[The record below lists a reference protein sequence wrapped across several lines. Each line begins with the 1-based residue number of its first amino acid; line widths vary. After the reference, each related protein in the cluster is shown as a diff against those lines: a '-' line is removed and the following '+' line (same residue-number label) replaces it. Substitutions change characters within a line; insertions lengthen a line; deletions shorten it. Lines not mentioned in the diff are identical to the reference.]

1 MSPRPMAPSGP
12 PPAASAS
19 PPTTTPHATPTTT
32 PHATAGASLPLP
44 LAGEGRGEGRRTAP
58 PLTLGRDRG
67 NRTLRYLALAAVA
80 IVMLYPLLW
89 LVGASFKSNAEIF
102 SSAGFWPDRLD
113 FGAYAKGWK
122 TSTEYTF
129 ATYFLNSFL
138 ITLPRI
144 VVTVISCVLVAYA
157 FARFEFWGRKLL
169 FSIMIATM
177 MLPLIVLRLPQYLV
191 FREIGWL
198 DSYLPLIVPS
208 AFATDTFFVFMLVQ
222 FLRGIPRDME
232 EAAQIDGCN
241 ALQLLWHII
250 VPLLKPAI
258 ISVIV
263 FQFIWTMNDFMGPL
277 IYLASV
283 EKYPVSLAL
292 KMSIG
297 ATEEVEWA
305 NVIAISVV
313 ALIPSVAVFF
323 AAQKHFIEGATSS
336 GVKG

>member
-1 MSPRPMAPSGP
+1 VPW
-12 PPAASAS
+12 
-19 PPTTTPHATPTTT
+19 
-32 PHATAGASLPLP
+32 
-44 LAGEGRGEGRRTAP
+44 
-58 PLTLGRDRG
+58 
-67 NRTLRYLALAAVA
+67 LRYLALGTVSL
-80 IVMLYPLLW
+80 VMLYPLIW
-89 LVGASFKSNAEIF
+89 LIGATFKTNAEIF
-102 SSAGFWPDRLD
+102 TEIGFIPSRISFD
-113 FGAYAKGWK
+113 AYVKGWK

-157 FARFEFWGRKLL
+157 FARFEFFAKKTL
-169 FSIMIATM
+169 FAVMVGTM
-177 MLPLIVLRLPQYLV
+177 MLPLIVLRLPQYLM
-191 FREIGWL
+191 FREVGML
-198 DSYLPLIVPS
+198 DSYWPLILPS

-232 EAAQIDGCN
+232 EAAMIDGCN
-241 ALQLLWHII
+241 AIQMLWHII

-313 ALIPSVAVFF
+313 ALIPSVLVFF

-336 GVKG
+336 GIKG

>member
-1 MSPRPMAPSGP
+1 MSAESMQ
-12 PPAASAS
+12 S
-19 PPTTTPHATPTTT
+19 PPK
-32 PHATAGASLPLP
+32 
-44 LAGEGRGEGRRTAP
+44 EGGHVWVRYVA
-58 PLTLGRDRG
+58 LG
-67 NRTLRYLALAAVA
+67 LVAL
-80 IVMLYPLLW
+80 VMLYPLFW
-89 LVGASFKSNAEIF
+89 LIGASFKSNSEIF
-102 SSAGFWPDRLD
+102 TEVGFWPQRFD
-113 FGAYAKGWK
+113 FSAYAKGWK

-138 ITLPRI
+138 ITIPRI
-144 VVTVISCVLVAYA
+144 IVTVISCVLVAYA
-157 FARFEFWGRKLL
+157 FARFEFWGKKML
-169 FSIMIATM
+169 FSVMVGTM

-191 FREIGWL
+191 FRELGWL

-208 AFATDTFFVFMLVQ
+208 AFATDTFFIFMLVQ
-222 FLRGIPRDME
+222 FLKGIPRDME

-258 ISVIV
+258 VSVIV

-313 ALIPSVAVFF
+313 ALIPSVVVFF

>member
-1 MSPRPMAPSGP
+1 MSTAHAEHAERSRVLLR
-12 PPAASAS
+12 
-19 PPTTTPHATPTTT
+19 TTV
-32 PHATAGASLPLP
+32 LL
-44 LAGEGRGEGRRTAP
+44 
-58 PLTLGRDRG
+58 
-67 NRTLRYLALAAVA
+67 AVA
-80 IVMLYPLLW
+80 VLMLYPLLW
-89 LVGASFKSNAEIF
+89 LVGASFKTNTEIF
-102 SSAGFWPDRLD
+102 TEVGFWPSKFD
-113 FGAYAKGWK
+113 FSAYAKGWK

-138 ITLPRI
+138 ITVPRI
-144 VVTVISCVLVAYA
+144 IVTVISCVLVAYA
-157 FARFEFWGRKLL
+157 FARFEFWGKKLL
-169 FSIMIATM
+169 FSIMVGTM
-177 MLPLIVLRLPQYLV
+177 MLPLIVLRLPQYLM
-191 FREIGWL
+191 FKEMGWL

-232 EAAQIDGCN
+232 EAALIDGCN
-241 ALQLLWHII
+241 AVQMLWHIL

-258 ISVIV
+258 ISVVV

-277 IYLASV
+277 IYLSSV

-323 AAQKHFIEGATSS
+323 MAQKHFIEGASSS
-336 GVKG
+336 GIKG

>member
-1 MSPRPMAPSGP
+1 MSG
-12 PPAASAS
+12 AAADGMEQADS
-19 PPTTTPHATPTTT
+19 T
-32 PHATAGASLPLP
+32 
-44 LAGEGRGEGRRTAP
+44 RWV
-58 PLTLGRDRG
+58 
-67 NRTLRYLALAAVA
+67 RYLVLALVA
-80 IVMLYPLLW
+80 FVMLYPLLW
-89 LVGASFKSNAEIF
+89 LIGASFKSNQQIF
-102 SSAGFWPDRLD
+102 TEVGFWPQSID
-113 FGAYAKGWK
+113 FKAYAKGWK

-138 ITLPRI
+138 ITIPRI
-144 VVTVISCVLVAYA
+144 IVTVISCVLVAYA
-157 FARFEFWGRKLL
+157 FARFDFWGKKFL
-169 FSIMIATM
+169 FSVMVATM
-177 MLPLIVLRLPQYLV
+177 MLPLIVLRLPQYLL
-191 FREIGWL
+191 FRELGWL
-198 DSYLPLIVPS
+198 DSYLPMIVPS
-208 AFATDTFFVFMLVQ
+208 AFATDTFFIFMLVQ
-222 FLRGIPRDME
+222 FLRSIPRDME

-241 ALQLLWHII
+241 SLQLLWHII
-250 VPLLKPAI
+250 VPMLKPAI

-323 AAQKHFIEGATSS
+323 AAQRHFIEGATSS
-336 GVKG
+336 GIKG

>member
-1 MSPRPMAPSGP
+1 MSQALDDHSSRAQTLVR
-12 PPAASAS
+12 
-19 PPTTTPHATPTTT
+19 TTV
-32 PHATAGASLPLP
+32 LM
-44 LAGEGRGEGRRTAP
+44 
-58 PLTLGRDRG
+58 
-67 NRTLRYLALAAVA
+67 AVA
-80 IVMLYPLLW
+80 VVMLYPLLW
-89 LVGASFKSNAEIF
+89 LVGASFKSNVQIF
-102 SSAGFWPDRLD
+102 SEVGFWPTQFD
-113 FGAYAKGWK
+113 FSAYAKGWK

-138 ITLPRI
+138 ITIPRI
-144 VVTVISCVLVAYA
+144 IVTVISCVLVAYA
-157 FARFEFWGRKLL
+157 FARFEFWGKKFL
-169 FSIMIATM
+169 FSIMVGTM
-177 MLPLIVLRLPQYLV
+177 MLPLIVLRLPQYLM
-191 FREIGWL
+191 FKELGWL
-198 DSYLPLIVPS
+198 DTYWPLILPS

-232 EAAQIDGCN
+232 EAAVIDGCN

-323 AAQKHFIEGATSS
+323 AAQRHFIEGAASS
-336 GVKG
+336 GIKG

>member
-1 MSPRPMAPSGP
+1 MSS
-12 PPAASAS
+12 AAADGMEQADS
-19 PPTTTPHATPTTT
+19 T
-32 PHATAGASLPLP
+32 
-44 LAGEGRGEGRRTAP
+44 RWV
-58 PLTLGRDRG
+58 
-67 NRTLRYLALAAVA
+67 RYLVLALVA
-80 IVMLYPLLW
+80 FVMLYPLLW
-89 LVGASFKSNAEIF
+89 LIGASFKSNQQIF
-102 SSAGFWPDRLD
+102 TEVGFWPQSID
-113 FGAYAKGWK
+113 FKAYAKGWK

-138 ITLPRI
+138 ITIPRI
-144 VVTVISCVLVAYA
+144 IVTVISCVLVAYA
-157 FARFEFWGRKLL
+157 FARFDFWGKKFL
-169 FSIMIATM
+169 FSVMVATM

-191 FREIGWL
+191 FRELGWL
-198 DSYLPLIVPS
+198 DSYLPMIIPS
-208 AFATDTFFVFMLVQ
+208 AFATDTFFIFMLVQ
-222 FLRGIPRDME
+222 FLRSIPRDME

-241 ALQLLWHII
+241 SLQLLWHII
-250 VPLLKPAI
+250 VPMLKPAI

-323 AAQKHFIEGATSS
+323 AAQRHFIEGATSS
-336 GVKG
+336 GIKG

>member
-1 MSPRPMAPSGP
+1 MS
-12 PPAASAS
+12 
-19 PPTTTPHATPTTT
+19 
-32 PHATAGASLPLP
+32 GASELILVR
-44 LAGEGRGEGRRTAP
+44 ERGRP
-58 PLTLGRDRG
+58 W
-67 NRTLRYLALAAVA
+67 LRYLALGAVA
-80 IVMLYPLLW
+80 IVMLYPLIW
-89 LVGASFKSNAEIF
+89 LVGASFKSNTEIYTEI
-102 SSAGFWPDRLD
+102 GFWPARFD

-138 ITLPRI
+138 ITIPRI

-157 FARFEFWGRKLL
+157 FARFEFWGKKLL
-169 FSIMIATM
+169 FSVMVGTM
-177 MLPLIVLRLPQYLV
+177 MLPLIILRLPQYLV
-191 FREIGWL
+191 FKEVGWL

-277 IYLASV
+277 IYLSTV

-305 NVIAISVV
+305 SVIAISVL
-313 ALIPSVAVFF
+313 ALVPSVTVFF
-323 AAQKHFIEGATSS
+323 LAQKHFIEGATSS

>member
-1 MSPRPMAPSGP
+1 MS
-12 PPAASAS
+12 AASLAEPS
-19 PPTTTPHATPTTT
+19 RGATLVRTT
-32 PHATAGASLPLP
+32 
-44 LAGEGRGEGRRTAP
+44 
-58 PLTLGRDRG
+58 
-67 NRTLRYLALAAVA
+67 ALLCVA

-89 LVGASFKSNAEIF
+89 LVGASFKTNTQIF
-102 SSAGFWPDRLD
+102 TETGFWPDA
-113 FGAYAKGWK
+113 FSFSAYAKGWK

-129 ATYFLNSFL
+129 ATYFLNSFA
-138 ITLPRI
+138 IVVPRI
-144 VVTVISCVLVAYA
+144 LVTVVSCVLVAYA
-157 FARFEFWGRKLL
+157 FARFEFFGKKLL
-169 FSIMIATM
+169 FAIMVATM
-177 MLPLIVLRLPQYLV
+177 MLPLIVLRLPQYLM
-191 FREIGWL
+191 FRELGWL
-198 DSYLPLIVPS
+198 DTYLPLILPS

-232 EAAQIDGCN
+232 EAAMIDGCN

-258 ISVIV
+258 ISVVV

-323 AAQKHFIEGATSS
+323 AAQKHFIEGAASS
-336 GVKG
+336 GIKG

>member
-1 MSPRPMAPSGP
+1 MSQSSESSSLSDQ
-12 PPAASAS
+12 ASRTQTLVR
-19 PPTTTPHATPTTT
+19 TTLLL
-32 PHATAGASLPLP
+32 SV
-44 LAGEGRGEGRRTAP
+44 
-58 PLTLGRDRG
+58 
-67 NRTLRYLALAAVA
+67 AV
-80 IVMLYPLLW
+80 VMLYPLLW
-89 LVGASFKSNAEIF
+89 LVGASFKSNAQIF
-102 SSAGFWPDRLD
+102 SEVGFWPQSFDLH
-113 FGAYAKGWK
+113 AYAKGWK

-129 ATYFLNSFL
+129 ATYFANSFL
-138 ITLPRI
+138 ITVPRI
-144 VVTVISCVLVAYA
+144 AVTVVSCVLVAYG
-157 FARFEFWGRKLL
+157 FARFEFFGKKLL
-169 FSIMIATM
+169 FSIMVGTM
-177 MLPLIVLRLPQYLV
+177 MLPLIVLRLPQYLM
-191 FREIGWL
+191 FKELGWL
-198 DSYLPLIVPS
+198 DTYLPLILPS

-232 EAAQIDGCN
+232 EAAIIDGCN

-277 IYLASV
+277 VYLASV

-313 ALIPSVAVFF
+313 ALIPSVLVFF
-323 AAQKHFIEGATSS
+323 MAQRHFIEGASSS
-336 GVKG
+336 GIKG

>member
-1 MSPRPMAPSGP
+1 MTTFDRVASDEQALSTERKERMSAV
-12 PPAASAS
+12 
-19 PPTTTPHATPTTT
+19 
-32 PHATAGASLPLP
+32 
-44 LAGEGRGEGRRTAP
+44 
-58 PLTLGRDRG
+58 
-67 NRTLRYLALAAVA
+67 LRYVALGL
-80 IVMLYPLLW
+80 IGLVMLYPMIW
-89 LVGASFKSNAEIF
+89 LVGASFKSNAEVFTEI
-102 SSAGFWPDRLD
+102 GFWPSRFD
-113 FGAYAKGWK
+113 FSAYAKGWK

-138 ITLPRI
+138 II
-144 VVTVISCVLVAYA
+144 VPKVIVTVISCVLVAYA
-157 FARFEFWGRKLL
+157 FARFEFWGKKFL
-169 FSIMIATM
+169 FSVMVGTM
-177 MLPLIVLRLPQYLV
+177 MLPLIILRLPQYLM
-191 FREIGWL
+191 FKHFDWI

-241 ALQLLWHII
+241 PLQLLWHIL
-250 VPLLKPAI
+250 VPILKPAI

-277 IYLASV
+277 IYLSSV

-305 NVIAISVV
+305 SVIAISVV
-313 ALIPSVAVFF
+313 ALIPSVVVFF
-323 AAQKHFIEGATSS
+323 LAQRHFIEGAASS
-336 GVKG
+336 GIKG

>member
-1 MSPRPMAPSGP
+1 MMS
-12 PPAASAS
+12 
-19 PPTTTPHATPTTT
+19 TATY
-32 PHATAGASLPLP
+32 S
-44 LAGEGRGEGRRTAP
+44 RRQQW
-58 PLTLGRDRG
+58 
-67 NRTLRYLALAAVA
+67 LRYAALGLVA
-80 IVMLYPLLW
+80 LVMLYPLIW
-89 LVGASFKSNAEIF
+89 LVGASFKSNTEIF
-102 SSAGFWPDRLD
+102 TQAGFLPDRID

-129 ATYFLNSFL
+129 ATYFLNSFA
-138 ITLPRI
+138 IIVPRI
-144 VVTVISCVLVAYA
+144 IVTVISCVLVAYA
-157 FARFEFWGRKLL
+157 FARFEFAGKKLL
-169 FSIMIATM
+169 FSIMVGTM
-177 MLPLIVLRLPQYLV
+177 MLPLIVLRLPQYLM
-191 FREIGWL
+191 FRELGWL
-198 DSYLPLIVPS
+198 DTYLPLILPS

-241 ALQLLWHII
+241 PLQLLWYII

-263 FQFIWTMNDFMGPL
+263 FQFVWTMNDFMGPL

-313 ALIPSVAVFF
+313 ALIPSIAVFF
-323 AAQKHFIEGATSS
+323 MAQRYFIDSAAGS
-336 GVKG
+336 GIKG

>member
-1 MSPRPMAPSGP
+1 MSTAHAEHAERSRALLR
-12 PPAASAS
+12 
-19 PPTTTPHATPTTT
+19 TTV
-32 PHATAGASLPLP
+32 LL
-44 LAGEGRGEGRRTAP
+44 
-58 PLTLGRDRG
+58 
-67 NRTLRYLALAAVA
+67 AVA
-80 IVMLYPLLW
+80 VVMLYPLLW

-102 SSAGFWPDRLD
+102 TEVGFWPSRFD
-113 FGAYAKGWK
+113 FGSYAKGWK

-138 ITLPRI
+138 ITVPRI

-157 FARFEFWGRKLL
+157 FARFEFWGKKLL
-169 FSIMIATM
+169 FSVMVGTM
-177 MLPLIVLRLPQYLV
+177 MLPLIVLRLPQYLM
-191 FREIGWL
+191 FKEIGWL

-232 EAAQIDGCN
+232 EAALIDGCN
-241 ALQLLWHII
+241 ALQMLVHII

-258 ISVIV
+258 ISVVV

-277 IYLASV
+277 IYLSSV

-323 AAQKHFIEGATSS
+323 MAQKHFIEGASSS
-336 GVKG
+336 GIKG

>member
-1 MSPRPMAPSGP
+1 MSQAADSGSLSDQ
-12 PPAASAS
+12 ASRTQTLVR
-19 PPTTTPHATPTTT
+19 TTV
-32 PHATAGASLPLP
+32 LLCV
-44 LAGEGRGEGRRTAP
+44 
-58 PLTLGRDRG
+58 
-67 NRTLRYLALAAVA
+67 AVL
-80 IVMLYPLLW
+80 MLYPLLW
-89 LVGASFKSNAEIF
+89 LVGASFKSNAQIF
-102 SSAGFWPDRLD
+102 SEVGFWPQSFD
-113 FGAYAKGWK
+113 FSAYAKGWK

-129 ATYFLNSFL
+129 ATYFANSFL
-138 ITLPRI
+138 ITVPRI
-144 VVTVISCVLVAYA
+144 AVTVVSCVLVAYG
-157 FARFEFWGRKLL
+157 FARFEFRGKKLL
-169 FSIMIATM
+169 FSIMIGTM
-177 MLPLIVLRLPQYLV
+177 MLPLIVLRLPQYLM
-191 FREIGWL
+191 FKELGWL
-198 DSYLPLIVPS
+198 DTYLPLILPS

-232 EAAQIDGCN
+232 EAAVIDGCN

-283 EKYPVSLAL
+283 ENYPVSLAL

-313 ALIPSVAVFF
+313 ALVPSVAVFF
-323 AAQKHFIEGATSS
+323 MAQRHFIEGASSS
-336 GVKG
+336 GIKG

>member
-1 MSPRPMAPSGP
+1 MS
-12 PPAASAS
+12 
-19 PPTTTPHATPTTT
+19 
-32 PHATAGASLPLP
+32 
-44 LAGEGRGEGRRTAP
+44 
-58 PLTLGRDRG
+58 
-67 NRTLRYLALAAVA
+67 AAVLA
-80 IVMLYPLLW
+80 EPSRGAKLIRTTALLCVAVVMLYPLLW
-89 LVGASFKSNAEIF
+89 LIGASFKTNAQIF
-102 SSAGFWPDRLD
+102 TEAGFWPDS
-113 FGAYAKGWK
+113 FSFSAYAKGWK

-129 ATYFLNSFL
+129 ATYFLNSFA
-138 ITLPRI
+138 IVVPRI
-144 VVTVISCVLVAYA
+144 IVTVISCVLVAYA
-157 FARFEFWGRKLL
+157 FARFEFFGKKLL
-169 FSIMIATM
+169 FSIMVGTM
-177 MLPLIVLRLPQYLV
+177 MLPLIVLRLPQYLM
-191 FREIGWL
+191 FRELGWL
-198 DSYLPLIVPS
+198 DTYLPLILPS

-232 EAAQIDGCN
+232 EAAMIDGCN
-241 ALQLLWHII
+241 AAQLLWHII

-258 ISVIV
+258 ISVVV

-323 AAQKHFIEGATSS
+323 AAQKHFIEGASSS
-336 GVKG
+336 GIKG

>member
-1 MSPRPMAPSGP
+1 MSAPAESSSLSDQ
-12 PPAASAS
+12 ASRAQTLVR
-19 PPTTTPHATPTTT
+19 TT
-32 PHATAGASLPLP
+32 LL
-44 LAGEGRGEGRRTAP
+44 LCV
-58 PLTLGRDRG
+58 
-67 NRTLRYLALAAVA
+67 AV
-80 IVMLYPLLW
+80 VMLYPLLW
-89 LVGASFKSNAEIF
+89 LVGASFKSNAQIF
-102 SSAGFWPDRLD
+102 SEVGFWPERFD

-129 ATYFLNSFL
+129 ATYFANSFL
-138 ITLPRI
+138 ITVPRI
-144 VVTVISCVLVAYA
+144 AVTVVSCVLVAYG
-157 FARFEFWGRKLL
+157 FARFEFTGKKLL
-169 FSIMIATM
+169 FGIMIGTM
-177 MLPLIVLRLPQYLV
+177 MLPLIVLRLPQYLM
-191 FREIGWL
+191 FKELGWL
-198 DSYLPLIVPS
+198 DTYLPLILPS

-232 EAAQIDGCN
+232 EAAVIDGCN

-283 EKYPVSLAL
+283 ENYPVSLAL

-313 ALIPSVAVFF
+313 ALVPSVAVFF
-323 AAQKHFIEGATSS
+323 MAQRHFIEGASSS
-336 GVKG
+336 GIKG

>member
-1 MSPRPMAPSGP
+1 VSPAPDSSSLSDQ
-12 PPAASAS
+12 ASRAQTLVR
-19 PPTTTPHATPTTT
+19 TTLLL
-32 PHATAGASLPLP
+32 S
-44 LAGEGRGEGRRTAP
+44 
-58 PLTLGRDRG
+58 
-67 NRTLRYLALAAVA
+67 VA

-89 LVGASFKSNAEIF
+89 LVGASFKSNAQIF
-102 SSAGFWPDRLD
+102 SEVGFWPESFD

-129 ATYFLNSFL
+129 ATYFANSFL
-138 ITLPRI
+138 ITVPRI
-144 VVTVISCVLVAYA
+144 AVTVVSCVLVAYG
-157 FARFEFWGRKLL
+157 FARFEFTGKKLL
-169 FSIMIATM
+169 FSIMIGTM
-177 MLPLIVLRLPQYLV
+177 MLPLIVLRLPQYLM
-191 FREIGWL
+191 FKELGWL
-198 DSYLPLIVPS
+198 DTYLPLILPS

-232 EAAQIDGCN
+232 EAAVIDGCN

-323 AAQKHFIEGATSS
+323 MAQRHFIEGASSS
-336 GVKG
+336 GIKG

>member
-1 MSPRPMAPSGP
+1 MSAPVEMQERAVGDDGK
-12 PPAASAS
+12 
-19 PPTTTPHATPTTT
+19 TPW
-32 PHATAGASLPLP
+32 
-44 LAGEGRGEGRRTAP
+44 
-58 PLTLGRDRG
+58 
-67 NRTLRYLALAAVA
+67 LRYLMLGATAL
-80 IVMLYPLLW
+80 VMLYPLLW
-89 LVGASFKSNAEIF
+89 LVGASFKSNSEIF
-102 SSAGFWPDRLD
+102 ASAGFWPSR
-113 FGAYAKGWK
+113 FSFEAYEKGWK

-138 ITLPRI
+138 ITIPRI
-144 VVTVISCVLVAYA
+144 IVTVISCVLVAYA
-157 FARFEFWGRKLL
+157 FARFEFWGKKTL
-169 FSIMIATM
+169 FSIMVGTM

-191 FREIGWL
+191 FRELGWL

-232 EAAQIDGCN
+232 EAALIDGCN

-258 ISVIV
+258 ISVVV

-277 IYLASV
+277 IYLSSV
-283 EKYPVSLAL
+283 ENYPVSLAL

-297 ATEEVEWA
+297 ATEEVEWS

>member
-1 MSPRPMAPSGP
+1 MSG
-12 PPAASAS
+12 AAADGMEQADS
-19 PPTTTPHATPTTT
+19 T
-32 PHATAGASLPLP
+32 
-44 LAGEGRGEGRRTAP
+44 RWV
-58 PLTLGRDRG
+58 
-67 NRTLRYLALAAVA
+67 RYLVLALVA
-80 IVMLYPLLW
+80 FVMLYPLLW
-89 LVGASFKSNAEIF
+89 LIGASFKSNQQIF
-102 SSAGFWPDRLD
+102 TEVGFWPQSID
-113 FGAYAKGWK
+113 FKAYAKGWK

-138 ITLPRI
+138 ITIPRI
-144 VVTVISCVLVAYA
+144 IVTVISCVLVAYA
-157 FARFEFWGRKLL
+157 FARFDFWGKKFL
-169 FSIMIATM
+169 FSVMVATM

-191 FREIGWL
+191 FRELGWL
-198 DSYLPLIVPS
+198 DSYLPMIVPS
-208 AFATDTFFVFMLVQ
+208 AFATDTFFIFMLVQ
-222 FLRGIPRDME
+222 FLRSIPPDME

-241 ALQLLWHII
+241 SLQLLWHII
-250 VPLLKPAI
+250 VPMLKPAI

-323 AAQKHFIEGATSS
+323 AAQRHFIEGATSS
-336 GVKG
+336 GIKG

>member
-1 MSPRPMAPSGP
+1 MS
-12 PPAASAS
+12 
-19 PPTTTPHATPTTT
+19 
-32 PHATAGASLPLP
+32 ATAAVE
-44 LAGEGRGEGRRTAP
+44 ARGPAWP
-58 PLTLGRDRG
+58 
-67 NRTLRYLALAAVA
+67 RYLALGLVA
-80 IVMLYPLLW
+80 LVMLYPLLW
-89 LVGASFKSNAEIF
+89 LVGATFKTNAEIF
-102 SSAGFWPDRLD
+102 TELGLWPSRFSLE
-113 FGAYAKGWK
+113 AYEKGWK

-138 ITLPRI
+138 ITIPRI
-144 VVTVISCVLVAYA
+144 VVTVVSCVLVAYA
-157 FARFEFWGRKLL
+157 FARFEFPGRRLM
-169 FSIMIATM
+169 FGVMIATM

-191 FREIGWL
+191 FRELGWL
-198 DSYLPLIVPS
+198 DSYWPLVLPS

-232 EAAQIDGCN
+232 EAAMIDGCN
-241 ALQLLWHII
+241 APQLLWHVI

-313 ALIPSVAVFF
+313 ALIPSVLVFF
-323 AAQKHFIEGATSS
+323 AAQKHFIEGAASS
-336 GVKG
+336 GIKG

>member
-1 MSPRPMAPSGP
+1 MNAPQTTSPG
-12 PPAASAS
+12 
-19 PPTTTPHATPTTT
+19 
-32 PHATAGASLPLP
+32 LD
-44 LAGEGRGEGRRTAP
+44 RRA
-58 PLTLGRDRG
+58 LT
-67 NRTLRYLALAAVA
+67 RYLALYTVA
-80 IVMLYPLLW
+80 LVMLYPLVW
-89 LVGASFKSNAEIF
+89 LIGATFKSNAEIF
-102 SSAGFWPDRLD
+102 GSAGFWPSRFD
-113 FGAYAKGWK
+113 FEAYAKGWK

-138 ITLPRI
+138 ITIPRI
-144 VVTVISCVLVAYA
+144 AVTVVSCVLVAYA
-157 FARFEFWGRKLL
+157 FARFEFWGKKWL
-169 FSIMIATM
+169 FGVMVATM
-177 MLPLIVLRLPQYLV
+177 MLPLIVLRLPQYLL
-191 FREIGWL
+191 FREVGWL
-198 DSYLPLIVPS
+198 DGYLPLIVPS

-232 EAAQIDGCN
+232 EAALIDGCN

-250 VPLLKPAI
+250 VPLLRPAI
-258 ISVIV
+258 VSVIV

-313 ALIPSVAVFF
+313 ALVPSVLVFF
-323 AAQKHFIEGATSS
+323 AAQRHFIEGAASS
-336 GVKG
+336 GIKG